1 MEKSKYKDKFIQA
14 FCYCYGATKKRA
26 MEVYKTATTEYITA
40 VIESAKQD
48 THKAFYND

>member
-1 MEKSKYKDKFIQA
+1 MEKSKYKNQFLQA
-14 FCYCYGATKKRA
+14 FCYCYGETKKCA
-26 MEVYKTATTEYITA
+26 LETYKTATIEYITA